1 VAPVI
6 RFHLGRVEAK
16 KFYTRAIQQVAGS
29 NKGGLGWSD
38 TKFESVNWKA
48 LEHAIR
54 NKPEGFQL
62 WLSKQTIGVCATQK
76 NTARIQDILDDRCPD
91 CRRRRED
98 STHLNKC
105 TDPGR
110 SKLFQNGAWKLHRW
124 MQTHNRMD
132 PKLAFQINEYLL
144 HRGQESMANLGVMST
159 AMREVAESRDGIG
172 WVEFLHGKVSTNITQ
187 IQNAHCVLAGSNMNS
202 SNWTIQFI

>member
-1 VAPVI
+1 
-6 RFHLGRVEAK
+6 
-16 KFYTRAIQQVAGS
+16 
-29 NKGGLGWSD
+29 
-38 TKFESVNWKA
+38 
-48 LEHAIR
+48 
-54 NKPEGFQL
+54 
-62 WLSKQTIGVCATQK
+62 
-76 NTARIQDILDDRCPD
+76 
-91 CRRRRED
+91 
-98 STHLNKC
+98 
-105 TDPGR
+105 
-110 SKLFQNGAWKLHRW
+110 
-124 MQTHNRMD
+124 MD